1 MKDIIVGLFAIVG
14 VVLGVIVIVA
24 ILMLMFYAFGYMTG
38 WVLHLMVGPDIVL
51 GMSFEQ
57 FIGLMFVVGGI
68 LGGGKSTIEKTQQ
81 NEQVKKMTDQIKSYR
96 GY

>member
-57 FIGLMFVVGGI
+57 FIGLMFVVCGI
-68 LGGGKSTIEKTQQ
+68 LGCGKSTIEKTQQ